1 MYPTDDIKYKIGFLN
16 MKEQAGNMLAP
27 DEFKYR
33 NSVNEFIKHYDAVK
47 LDKELQKVAMYKDTI
62 IDYLN
67 KRELEIS
74 QDIPK
79 TRVIKKCA
87 AMQNAL
93 ECIRYLKKGGLKY
106 FFYYI
111 MDNYPK
117 DDIDTYDYI
126 SSVIIKNKG
135 KNADAQY
142 IYNYGN
148 VFECDPATHQVN
160 FNSSLIA
167 LIRGY
172 LTNDRTLYNKVEKY
186 YRLVNKNPEQ
196 KNELLKCLPADLR
209 EIDIEALIKYLRSVE
224 PTGENSLILDEDRD
238 VLDFFAALDDLNQ
251 DAYEPTHGEEIVT
264 FVEQQIENL
273 FANKIRVREIEKYR
287 VLDFFKDHN
296 NLDICRRKFKKYNY
310 DFDAIIK
317 SLLKDNFIEGSDFYD
332 EYGFSMP
339 NINLACEYLSGHT
352 KNYKLLKKYE
362 KEQDVA
368 YLDSLPD
375 DLIGANASALDKIVY
390 YGKGRIMNPHNHEL
404 DETIYSLKMLQAIGN
419 YYNSSRVK
427 EQKAELEEASKA
439 PKVA

>member
-62 IDYLN
+62 LEYLN
-67 KRELEIS
+67 KREREIS
-74 QDIPK
+74 QDISK

-93 ECIRYLKKGGLKY
+93 ECIRYLRKGGLKY
-106 FFYYI
+106 FFYYV

-117 DDIDTYDYI
+117 DDLDVYDYI
-126 SSVIIKNKG
+126 SAAIIRNKG

-148 VFECDPATHQVN
+148 VFECDPATHRVT

-172 LTNDRTLYNKVEKY
+172 LTDDRGLYNKVEKY

-209 EIDIEALIKYLRSVE
+209 EIDIDALVKYLKTIE
-224 PTGENSLILDEDRD
+224 PDGDKNNLVLDEDRD
-238 VLDFFAALDDLNQ
+238 MLDFFAALDDLNQ
-251 DAYEPTHGEEIVT
+251 DAYEPTHGEEIVN
-264 FVEQQIENL
+264 FVEQQIECL

-287 VLDFFKDHN
+287 VLDFFRDRN
-296 NLDICRRKFKKYNY
+296 NIDICRRKFKKFNY

-317 SLLKDNFIEGSDFYD
+317 SLLSDSLIESSDFYD

-339 NINLACEYLSGHT
+339 NINLACEYLSGRT

-368 YLDSLPD
+368 YLDSIPD
-375 DLIGANASALDKIVY
+375 ELIGANAASIDRIVY
-390 YGKGRIMNPHNHEL
+390 YGKGRIMNPHNHDL
-404 DETIYSLKMLQAIGN
+404 DETIYSLKMLQAIGG
-419 YYNSSRVK
+419 YYNSSKVK
-427 EQKAELEEASKA
+427 DLNETKEEVKKLA
-439 PKVA
+439 

>member
-148 VFECDPATHQVN
+148 VFECDPATHRVN

-172 LTNDRTLYNKVEKY
+172 LTNDRTLYNKVEN
-186 YRLVNKNPEQ
+186 VF
-196 KNELLKCLPADLR
+196 
-209 EIDIEALIKYLRSVE
+209 
-224 PTGENSLILDEDRD
+224 DE
-238 VLDFFAALDDLNQ
+238 
-251 DAYEPTHGEEIVT
+251 
-264 FVEQQIENL
+264 
-273 FANKIRVREIEKYR
+273 EKM
-287 VLDFFKDHN
+287 DS
-296 NLDICRRKFKKYNY
+296 KFSY
-310 DFDAIIK
+310 FR
-317 SLLKDNFIEGSDFYD
+317 
-332 EYGFSMP
+332 
-339 NINLACEYLSGHT
+339 
-352 KNYKLLKKYE
+352 LKKH
-362 KEQDVA
+362 K
-368 YLDSLPD
+368 
-375 DLIGANASALDKIVY
+375 K
-390 YGKGRIMNPHNHEL
+390 
-404 DETIYSLKMLQAIGN
+404 IYSLKKVYISHISFKDRNDFYKEFKLFRDCDIGLNDGNKVKKQFEDFDVDSDDEVIQVGIERCMNNIRTAIN
-419 YYNSSRVK
+419 LMDKKMKNILVNI
-427 EQKAELEEASKA
+427 
-439 PKVA
+439 